1 MRRIPCVFEA
11 RQALVE
17 ARQVQTSLVRTT
29 QALEVLQAKHEQLQA
44 QKQEQLQVQEV
55 KFRRQQLQVQKTS
68 LKAVQVLQGKQQ
80 ETITELKG
88 VVEALQQKKRK
99 RKRGKGNKKRGKRSS
114 TQKRIS
120 AKKNKSSNE
129 PNKLKGVI
137 VHEQE
142 AFASPIRIKRR
153 LPLPGPWS
161 RANEVVHGVPPSM
174 IGHSWQRQHE
184 ELHTLKKMFKK
195 T

>member
-1 MRRIPCVFEA
+1 MEFRRGQQQAPQVRRIPCVFEA

-114 TQKRIS
+114 AQKRIS
-120 AKKNKSSNE
+120 ASKKK
-129 PNKLKGVI
+129 K
-137 VHEQE
+137 
-142 AFASPIRIKRR
+142 
-153 LPLPGPWS
+153 
-161 RANEVVHGVPPSM
+161 M
-174 IGHSWQRQHE
+174 
-184 ELHTLKKMFKK
+184 LKKK
-195 T
+195 